1 MKLWSESF
9 KDGEAIPGEYAF
21 CVIDPAS
28 HVAMSSNKNPHL
40 AWSDLPADTKSLA
53 LVCHDRDVPS
63 RGDDVNQEGKSVS
76 ADLPRVDFFHWTL
89 IDLPADMKSI
99 AAGQYSNEVTARGK
113 NGPDIGDGRPGRHG
127 INDYT
132 GWFAGDANMAG
143 DYYGYDGPCPPWN
156 DSIQHHYVFTLFALD
171 IERIPVDGKFTGQQ
185 VRDAIHGHVLA
196 EASIVGTYTL
206 NPALAKAG

>member
-63 RGDDVNQEGKSVS
+63 RGDDVNQEGKSVP

-143 DYYGYDGPCPPWN
+143 EYYGYDGPCPPWN

-206 NPALAKAG
+206 NPVLAKAG